1 MALGYH
7 AGMSEPNVLVNFR
20 LDRDRPLRVRWL
32 ATDGVPGDGYKAQVT
47 TIILKSGTRLEM
59 DASAIME
66 QTGPDAAGGIG
77 AYFVTFNGMV
87 GFAADHPN
95 RGAIDK
101 LADEEIDYELV
112 FVKDDYDNPEDER
125 VAVEDQDY
133 RIIERPRAMAHK
145 LTKRDA

>member
-1 MALGYH
+1 
-7 AGMSEPNVLVNFR
+7 MSEPNVLVNFR
-20 LDRDRPLRVRWL
+20 LDRDKPLRVRWL

-47 TIILKSGTRLEM
+47 VIILKTGTRLEM

-66 QTGPDAAGGIG
+66 QTGADAAGGIG

-87 GFAADHPN
+87 GFASDHPN
-95 RGAIDK
+95 RAAIDK
-101 LADEEIDYELV
+101 LGDEEIDYEFE
-112 FVKDDYDNPEDER
+112 FVRDDFGTEADAR

-145 LTKRDA
+145 LTRRDA